1 MRVAVSIGS
10 PDGVLSGP
18 LWSETGMLYRT
29 RSCGLLPPKA
39 SRLQDGCNSL
49 ASNDIEQHKGRTCRT
64 LFAAFELRNIVRRQ
78 IQVVRKNGLTNMAL
92 LAKGFDFLACE
103 SDCYSRRDTHVPHG
117 NFVMSGFCQK
127 ATCLHVTCGLQ

>member
-1 MRVAVSIGS
+1 MACCPARCEAKRGYVISAPMRA
-10 PDGVLSGP
+10 
-18 LWSETGMLYRT
+18 TCR
-29 RSCGLLPPKA
+29 KA
-39 SRLQDGCNSL
+39 SRLHDGFNSL

-78 IQVVRKNGLTNMAL
+78 IQVVRKNGLTNVAL

-103 SDCYSRRDTHVPHG
+103 SDRYSRRDTHVPHG

-127 ATCLHVTCGLQ
+127 ATCLHVTCGLQQLLG

>member
-1 MRVAVSIGS
+1 MACCPAHCEAKRGYVISLR
-10 PDGVLSGP
+10 P
-18 LWSETGMLYRT
+18 
-29 RSCGLLPPKA
+29 CGLPDAKA
-39 SRLQDGCNSL
+39 SRLQDGFNSL
-49 ASNDIEQHKGRTCRT
+49 ASHDIEQHKGRTCRT

-103 SDCYSRRDTHVPHG
+103 SDRYSRRDTQVPYG
-117 NFVMSGFCQK
+117 NFVMSGFCHK